1 MKVTLNS
8 ILIGVL
14 IVICAMLA
22 LDSYQ
27 KKDSL
32 DKFIKDFDDYKGR
45 VENVSNIAKVLNEQ
59 AIQLR
64 KSADSKD
71 TVIKKLQSE
80 RTILVSTSS
89 KLTRERDSLK
99 AIGKTIVDTVELLKN
114 KDAIIKADSLIIV
127 SKDKTIANQ
136 TSQLSIRDV
145 QIAELKKSGDAF
157 KFRGDS
163 LQGVL
168 DSLPKTPK
176 NPNKLFN
183 ILPLPD
189 RKQSFL
195 LGVVATTV
203 TWALT
208 K

>member
-8 ILIGVL
+8 ILIAIL
-14 IVICAMLA
+14 IVICAMLV

-32 DKFIKDFDDYKGR
+32 DKFIKDFDEYKVR
-45 VENVSNIAKVLNEQ
+45 VENVSDIARILNEQ
-59 AIQLR
+59 AIQIR
-64 KSADSKD
+64 KSSDAKD
-71 TVIKKLQSE
+71 TTIKKLQSE
-80 RTILVSTSS
+80 KTSLVLNSS

-99 AIGKTIVDTVELLKN
+99 AIGKTIVDTVALLEN
-114 KDAIIKADSLIIV
+114 KDAIIRADSLIIV

-136 TSQLSIRDV
+136 ASQLSIRDI
-145 QIAELKKSGDAF
+145 QIAELRKSGDAF
-157 KFRGDS
+157 KVRGDS

-168 DSLPKTPK
+168 DGLPKTPK
-176 NPNKLFN
+176 NPNKLLN
-183 ILPLPD
+183 IIPLPD

-195 LGVVATTV
+195 LGVVVTTAA
-203 TWALT
+203 WAIT